1 MKAETGLD
9 AGQNAPAQNRDGYRS
24 PDWAASGPLLFFPQ
38 GLRRVSKMRKIF
50 SRRFAIAVE
59 SPHAHDLPLEPHHA
73 AA

>member
-1 MKAETGLD
+1 
-9 AGQNAPAQNRDGYRS
+9 
-24 PDWAASGPLLFFPQ
+24 
-38 GLRRVSKMRKIF
+38 MRKIF